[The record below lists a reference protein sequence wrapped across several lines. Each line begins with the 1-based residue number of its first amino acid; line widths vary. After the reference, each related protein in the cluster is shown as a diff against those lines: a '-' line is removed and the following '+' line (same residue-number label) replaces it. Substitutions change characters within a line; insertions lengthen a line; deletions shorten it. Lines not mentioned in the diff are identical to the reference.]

1 MKRVMKRCFFIV
13 TLLATPAAA
22 ADPDTLT
29 REDKAM
35 YLKCAYAIGGGSV
48 RLRGSIDLS
57 DWSREEL
64 EKCVDPQP
72 FAEEAPPPN
81 PVKTVAVAPDAE
93 KPAPE
98 SNVCTRHGLRKLVI
112 RGGKSWR
119 CRK

>member
-1 MKRVMKRCFFIV
+1 MKRLMKRCFLSV
-13 TLLATPAAA
+13 TLLVTPAAA

-29 REDKAM
+29 REDKAL
-35 YLKCAYAIGGGSV
+35 YLKCAYALSGSSA
-48 RLRGSIDLS
+48 RLRGSTDLS

-64 EKCVDPQP
+64 QRCVDPQP
-72 FAEEAPPPN
+72 FAEAPPPK
-81 PVKTVAVAPDAE
+81 PVKTTAIAPDVE

>member
-1 MKRVMKRCFFIV
+1 VRSLAILL
-13 TLLATPAAA
+13 LLASPALA

-29 REDKAM
+29 AEDKAL
-35 YLKCAYAIGGGSV
+35 YLKCAYAIGGSSV
-48 RLRGSIDLS
+48 TLRGSIDLS

-64 EKCVDPQP
+64 QKCIDPQP
-72 FAEEAPPPN
+72 FAEAVPPK

-98 SNVCTRHGLRKLVI
+98 SNVCTRKGLRKI
-112 RGGKSWR
+112 MTRGGRSWR

>member
-1 MKRVMKRCFFIV
+1 MRDYFLIA
-13 TLLATPAAA
+13 TLLVTPAAA

-29 REDKAM
+29 REDKAL
-35 YLKCAYAIGGGSV
+35 YLKCAYAIGGSSV
-48 RLRGSIDLS
+48 TLRGSIDLS

-72 FAEEAPPPN
+72 FAEEAPPPK
-81 PVKTVAVAPDAE
+81 PVKTTAIVPDAE

-119 CRK
+119 CRR

>member
-1 MKRVMKRCFFIV
+1 MRDYFLIA
-13 TLLATPAAA
+13 TLLVTPAAA

-29 REDKAM
+29 REDKAL
-35 YLKCAYAIGGGSV
+35 YLKCAYALSGSSAT
-48 RLRGSIDLS
+48 LRGSTDLS

-64 EKCVDPQP
+64 QRCVDPKP
-72 FAEEAPPPN
+72 FAEETQPK

-119 CRK
+119 CRR